1 MGIERRLAMSFLVPR
16 KQPRDVTSWGDAGA
30 VGTASPGAARLLRWS
45 PAWRRR
51 HVPSRSGRRPARCSG
66 GLPGAPLSLSMH
78 LLTQLQRRTLGS
90 PGVALGTAEAPQE
103 SSGHFRPKKLGQPL
117 VPPPGMCPLERRATC
132 APLLVGCLCLWHSS
146 WVVPQLTCGD
156 LWLGGGW
163 GLPTPCSL

>member
-1 MGIERRLAMSFLVPR
+1 MSFLVPR

-45 PAWRRR
+45 PAGRRR
-51 HVPSRSGRRPARCSG
+51 HVPSRSGRRPAWCSG

-78 LLTQLQRRTLGS
+78 LLTQLQRRTLCS

-117 VPPPGMCPLERRATC
+117 VPPPGHVSPREAGHVCTPAGR
-132 APLLVGCLCLWHSS
+132 LLVPVALILGCA
-146 WVVPQLTCGD
+146 TTD
-156 LWLGGGW
+156 LW
-163 GLPTPCSL
+163 